1 MKNRLLKILKRILI
15 TILILF
21 VLVFIS
27 NEVVYRTSIPENFAE
42 SNWNGKWNSSEY
54 ALVSGKVLT
63 TIPENHSAEFKSET
77 LIYYNLWSLY
87 KPGQN
92 KIVEL
97 SGNFSESDINGN
109 NVGQKRRPNENRE
122 SNHRFFKAKMSIGN
136 GQLIEYDGMKV
147 NDGTE
152 ISGEYDSSYPK
163 DKGTFELN
171 KK

>member
-1 MKNRLLKILKRILI
+1 MKNKFLKIIKRILI

-21 VLVFIS
+21 VVVYIS
-27 NEVVYRTSIPENFAE
+27 NEIVYKTSIPENFVE
-42 SNWNGKWNSSEY
+42 SNWNGQWNSSEY

-63 TIPENHSAEFKSET
+63 TIPENNNAEFKSET

-109 NVGQKRRPNENRE
+109 STGQKRRPNE
-122 SNHRFFKAKMSIGN
+122 SNAYHRRFFKAKISIGN
-136 GQLIEYDGMKV
+136 GQFIKYDGMKD
-147 NDGTE
+147 NDGIE
-152 ISGEYDSSYPK
+152 ISGDYDSSFPK

-171 KK
+171 KQ

>member
-1 MKNRLLKILKRILI
+1 MKNRFLKILKRILI

-21 VLVFIS
+21 VVVFIS
-27 NEVVYRTSIPENFAE
+27 NEIVYKTSIPENFAE

-54 ALVSGKVLT
+54 TLVSGKVLT
-63 TIPENHSAEFKSET
+63 TIPENHNAEFKSET

-87 KPGQN
+87 KPGQS

-109 NVGQKRRPNENRE
+109 NVGQKSQPNENRE
-122 SNHRFFKAKMSIGN
+122 SNRRFFKAKMAIGN
-136 GQLIEYDGMKV
+136 GQFIEYDGMKD
-147 NDGTE
+147 NDGTG
-152 ISGEYDSSYPK
+152 INGEYDSSYPK

>member
-1 MKNRLLKILKRILI
+1 MKNRFLKIIKRILI
-15 TILILF
+15 SILILF
-21 VLVFIS
+21 VVVFIS
-27 NEVVYRTSIPENFAE
+27 NEIIYRTSIPENFAE

-63 TIPENHSAEFKSET
+63 TIPDNNNAEFKSET

-97 SGNFSESDINGN
+97 TGNFSESDINGN
-109 NVGQKRRPNENRE
+109 NIGQKRRPNENAE
-122 SNHRFFKAKMSIGN
+122 SNRRFFKAKMSIGN
-136 GQLIEYDGMKV
+136 GQFIEYDGIKKD
-147 NDGTE
+147 DGTE
-152 ISGEYDSSYPK
+152 ISGDYDSSFPK
-163 DKGTFELN
+163 DKGKFELN

>member
-1 MKNRLLKILKRILI
+1 MKMFKRIVI

-21 VLVFIS
+21 VIVYIS
-27 NEVVYRTSIPENFAE
+27 NEILYRNSISENFSE
-42 SNWNGKWNSSEY
+42 SNWNGTWNSSEY

-63 TIPENHSAEFKSET
+63 TIPENHKAEFKSET
-77 LIYYNLWSLY
+77 LIYYNIWSLY

-92 KIVEL
+92 RIVEL

-109 NVGQKRRPNENRE
+109 NIGQKRQPNENRE
-122 SNHRFFKAKMSIGN
+122 PIRKFFKAKMSIGN
-136 GQLIEYDGMKV
+136 GQFIEYDGIKD
-147 NDGTE
+147 NDGIE

-163 DKGTFELN
+163 DKGIFALH

>member
-1 MKNRLLKILKRILI
+1 MKKRLLKILKRILI
-15 TILILF
+15 TVLILF
-21 VLVFIS
+21 VIVFIS
-27 NEVVYRTSIPENFAE
+27 NEIVYRTSIPENFEE
-42 SNWNGKWNSSEY
+42 SNWNGKWSSSEY
-54 ALVSGKVLT
+54 ALISGKVLT
-63 TIPENHSAEFKSET
+63 TIPEKNNTDFKSET

-109 NVGQKRRPNENRE
+109 NLAQKRRPNERVQ
-122 SNHRFFKAKMSIGN
+122 SNPSFFKAKLSFGN
-136 GQLIEYDGMKV
+136 GQLIEYGGIKD
-147 NDGTE
+147 NDGIE
-152 ISGEYDSSYPK
+152 INGEYDSSFPM